1 VFSISSKTA
10 TGFAPRQKRP
20 VLFSRRRNGIPS
32 NFIPCSSAND
42 GNEPDEEAE
51 RMRTRA
57 EELREQVREL
67 EERLSLENRRGLVV
81 PVVEAPEEEE
91 EKGPTL
97 DGKNVLVVGANGRVG
112 SMVCRYLLRN
122 YPKIKE
128 VVGTIHY
135 FNEDSMR
142 GYGRLSY
149 EVGAEDGR
157 GQIGSAWSD
166 ERTATF
172 EYDEEVMAGYNL
184 QNLRIVDVEL
194 MDPVQ
199 CQTITQNIDT
209 VIFAATDFDG
219 NAPRSIRSLDVG
231 LLFRAVMNPGQSK
244 GVVETDGVYNI
255 LMGLKESKNNKRRQE
270 RLSGDDVSDEG
281 QPVSFVLVT
290 AAETAF
296 GQDFDTP
303 DGTFNDIK
311 RQGELVLQEFP
322 SISSTVLRFSRYDDN
337 FTDED
342 LELIIQ
348 DVDAPK
354 VPGSLDAAELSEKE
368 KNKVK
373 KINRRDAA
381 RAAVDV
387 ILDESLKGKTVE
399 VWTRKVG

>member
-1 VFSISSKTA
+1 
-10 TGFAPRQKRP
+10 
-20 VLFSRRRNGIPS
+20 
-32 NFIPCSSAND
+32 
-42 GNEPDEEAE
+42 
-51 RMRTRA
+51 
-57 EELREQVREL
+57 
-67 EERLSLENRRGLVV
+67 
-81 PVVEAPEEEE
+81 
-91 EKGPTL
+91 
-97 DGKNVLVVGANGRVG
+97 
-112 SMVCRYLLRN
+112 
-122 YPKIKE
+122 
-128 VVGTIHY
+128 
-135 FNEDSMR
+135 MR

-354 VPGSLDAAELSEKE
+354 VPGSPDAAELSEKE